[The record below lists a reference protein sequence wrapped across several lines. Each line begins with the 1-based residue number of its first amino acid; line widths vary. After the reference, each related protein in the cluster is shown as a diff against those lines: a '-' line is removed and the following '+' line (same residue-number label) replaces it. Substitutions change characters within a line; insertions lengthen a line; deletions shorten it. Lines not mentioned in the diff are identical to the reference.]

1 MRTLQLAVT
10 RALFTAF
17 SDTTPLPDEQLA
29 ALEMAGVP
37 VVHTQLHNNS
47 GGNWLAFR
55 FKNGESAA
63 TAAHILVSVYGY
75 TIEDIR

>member
-1 MRTLQLAVT
+1 MRTLELAT
-10 RALFTAF
+10 KALFTVAG
-17 SDTTPLPDEQLA
+17 DTALLPDEQLT

-37 VVHTQLHNNS
+37 VVRTHLHNNS
-47 GGNWLAFR
+47 AGNWLAFR

>member
-1 MRTLQLAVT
+1 MRTLELAT
-10 RALFTAF
+10 KALFTV
-17 SDTTPLPDEQLA
+17 SGDNTPLPDEHLT

-37 VVHTQLHNNS
+37 VVRTVTYTGR
-47 GGNWLAFR
+47 GGWCSFR